1 MLSIADHHLGDT
13 NLTRSVKRLMQNCV
27 GFFPALLRLKEI
39 WLVEKFWIDLLQV
52 YEIGDIDGMRGFDA
66 HLLEVLIFHHNVPTA
81 FVFKAF
87 HDLIGGNL
95 LRVGFRHFFVFDRT
109 EIAGTKLPETKL
121 LLSRGWIN
129 GHGNVDQPKADAA
142 FPDGAHTR
150 ECFPIVLRLSTLDN
164 ASPGPPTSPKF
175 LATQ

>member
-13 NLTRSVKRLMQNCV
+13 NLTRSAKCLMQNCV

-39 WLVEKFWIDLLQV
+39 CLVEKFRIDLLRV
-52 YEIGDIDGMRGFDA
+52 YEIGDVDGIRDVPP
-66 HLLEVLIFHHNVPTA
+66 HLIEGLIFHHNVTTS
-81 FVFKAF
+81 FIFKAF
-87 HDLIGGNL
+87 YDLIGGNL
-95 LRVGFRHFFVFDRT
+95 PRVGFRHFFVFDRT

-150 ECFPIVLRLSTLDN
+150 ECFPIVLRLSTLD
-164 ASPGPPTSPKF
+164 SPW
-175 LATQ
+175 